1 MTNPQNLNTTNAETR
16 DPTMTEAEMSENM
29 TKDQAQKL
37 CLQLFN
43 TTQELIALL
52 DQETNLLRKA
62 KTEEITPF
70 HVRKDALTAT
80 LGHHMSKFKNNAE
93 IMRQLAPEE
102 LKSLQMQ
109 KAEFQKSIESNH
121 AALTAMQAVSE
132 RILQTVATK
141 LSKKQSGPEVYNA
154 GGHVGN
160 AGVTRRAAINIDTAL

>member
-1 MTNPQNLNTTNAETR
+1 MNNPQNLQLANAETR
-16 DPTMTEAEMSENM
+16 EPDMTEINMSEQM
-29 TKDQAQKL
+29 TREEAQNL

-43 TTQELIALL
+43 TTQELITLL

-62 KTEEITPF
+62 KTEQITPF

-80 LGHHMSKFKNNAE
+80 LSHHMTKFKSNADL
-93 IMRQLAPEE
+93 MRQLAPDE
-102 LKSLQMQ
+102 LQSLQLQ
-109 KAEFQKSIESNH
+109 KSDFQKSLESNH
-121 AALTAMQAVSE
+121 AALSAMQAVSE

-141 LSKKQSGPEVYNA
+141 LSKKQGGPEVYNA